1 MRSLVF
7 FLAGF
12 GGTLKA
18 HTDLNDSNWEKR
30 TRRQRAYTTPG
41 DNFCVK
47 RMRKKCNWRG
57 R

>member
-41 DNFCVK
+41 DNFCVT